1 MKLKS
6 SQVRFLRR
14 RAHHLKPVVQLGQQG
29 LTEAVLAAIEE
40 ALTDHELIKVRLPAL
55 PREEKRHLCL
65 EIRERSG
72 AVEVQRIG
80 HILVLYRPHP
90 ERPRLELPV

>member
-1 MKLKS
+1 LKLKS
-6 SQVRFLRR
+6 SQVRFLRQ

-29 LTEAVLAAIEE
+29 LTGAVLAAIEE

-55 PREEKRHLCL
+55 PREEKRRLCR
-65 EIRERSG
+65 EIGERSG
-72 AVEVQRIG
+72 AAEVQRIG

-90 ERPRLELPV
+90 EGPRLELPA